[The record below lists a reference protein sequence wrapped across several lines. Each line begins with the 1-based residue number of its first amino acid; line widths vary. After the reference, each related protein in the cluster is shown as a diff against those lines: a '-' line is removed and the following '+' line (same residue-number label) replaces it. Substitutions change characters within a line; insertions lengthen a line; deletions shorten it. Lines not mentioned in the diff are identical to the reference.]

1 MLCLYEKEKINNI
14 KSFMRYVVLRWQK
27 ERQMLAY
34 RIYITDALQ
43 TIAENTAK
51 MVDGGKYLPKRYYDV
66 ISNNVQKEEKA
77 EDIINK
83 YKTLGLVV

>member
-1 MLCLYEKEKINNI
+1 
-14 KSFMRYVVLRWQK
+14 MRYQK
-27 ERQMLAY
+27 EQRELAY

-43 TIAENTAK
+43 AIAENTAK
-51 MVDGGKYLPKRYYDV
+51 MVDGGKYLNKRYYDV
-66 ISNNVQKEEKA
+66 ISTNIQKEEKA